1 MENTESAIKNEQ
13 HREACNIGYTRRTKK
28 NSIKHYILVQ

>member
-13 HREACNIGYTRRTKK
+13 PREASTRRRKT

>member
-13 HREACNIGYTRRTKK
+13 PREACNTEYTRRKK
-28 NSIKHYILVQ
+28 SIKHYILVQ